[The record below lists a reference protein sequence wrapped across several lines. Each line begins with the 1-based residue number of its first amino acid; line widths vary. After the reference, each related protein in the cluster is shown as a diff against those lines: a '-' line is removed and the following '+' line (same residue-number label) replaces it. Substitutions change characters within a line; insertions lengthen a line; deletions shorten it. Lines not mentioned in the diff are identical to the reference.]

1 MLEQEHDLNCQKLGR
16 EGGKEGGRERGREG
30 GSGVSESLKSSS

>member
-16 EGGKEGGRERGREG
+16 EGGKEGGRE
-30 GSGVSESLKSSS
+30 GVVFLNHLRVAADFL